1 MSSNILNFWIG
12 FLEGVTDL
20 LQEEPYIYLFGLY
33 VGFLILAFI
42 RKLMHIK
49 LQKGENASM
58 LIAEAFAMSNILS
71 TISN

>member
-1 MSSNILNFWIG
+1 MSSDILNFWLG

-49 LQKGENASM
+49 L
-58 LIAEAFAMSNILS
+58 
-71 TISN
+71 